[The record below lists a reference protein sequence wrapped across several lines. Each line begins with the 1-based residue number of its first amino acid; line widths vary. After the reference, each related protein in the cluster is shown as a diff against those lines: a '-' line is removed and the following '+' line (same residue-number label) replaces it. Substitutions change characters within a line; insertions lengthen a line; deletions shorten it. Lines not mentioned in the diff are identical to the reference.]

1 MSGTLSLKLFIDEK
15 AGKVIFAEAD
25 KSFVDF
31 VVNILSL
38 PLAAVSK
45 LLKYETGGGS
55 LGILHKSVVNLLKKE
70 DSLLS
75 TSMPFLLT
83 GDLFS
88 GNKSYHCP
96 RCGPCGGLIFPKGSA
111 TNQAEAMESGFVKEG
126 MTYMVSDDLE
136 VKPLS
141 TVNIINLLSSCNI
154 MNIASLEV
162 KDVTFG
168 SDQARLLLNTAM
180 SSKSVLS
187 SMFLP
192 PVIIGGAVVEADFG
206 GGASAAPAGA
216 AAPATSVPAEAKNEE
231 KEEESNEDMWFTLF
245 D

>member
-1 MSGTLSLKLFIDEK
+1 MSATLSLKLFIDRNARPK
-15 AGKVIFAEAD
+15 KVIFAEAD
-25 KSFVDF
+25 KAFVDF
-31 VVNILSL
+31 LVNILSL

-45 LLKYETGGGS
+45 HLNYETGGGS
-55 LGILHKSVVNLLKKE
+55 LGKLHRSVVNLSDTHLHPTKARGPLLKKG

-111 TNQAEAMESGFVKEG
+111 TIQAEAMESGYVKEG

-154 MNIASLEV
+154 MNIDTLEV
-162 KDVTFG
+162 KDVPFG
-168 SDQARLLLNTAM
+168 SDKARQLLSTVM
-180 SSKSVLS
+180 SSKSVLN

-192 PVIIGGAVVEADFG
+192 LAV
-206 GGASAAPAGA
+206 PR
-216 AAPATSVPAEAKNEE
+216 
-231 KEEESNEDMWFTLF
+231 KENDL
-245 D
+245 